1 MAILHRTDL
10 RPHKLELLAGWLPL
24 QPWFAGDK
32 EAALVQVGQFR
43 FDDPEGLVGVETLLV
58 RAGDGPVMQV
68 PLTYRNDP
76 LPGAEKSLIGTME
89 HGVLGTRWTYDA
101 VADPVYRAEL
111 ERTIRTGGT
120 QVDQWIELDG
130 VMTMREP
137 TAHVVGSGTETDA
150 PVPDA
155 PVQDASVRDVD
166 IEVVRIPA
174 DGAANAAH
182 LATGLVLSGTWTDQ
196 SEAVVL
202 ARIVHDTR

>member
-43 FDDPEGLVGVETLLV
+43 FDDPAGLVGVETLLV

-76 LPGAEKSLIGTME
+76 LPGAEESLIGTME

-101 VADPVYRAEL
+101 VADPVYRGEL
-111 ERTIRTGGT
+111 ERAIRTGGT

-130 VMTMREP
+130 VMTIREP

-150 PVPDA
+150 PMPDA
-155 PVQDASVRDVD
+155 PVQDDD

-174 DGAANAAH
+174 DGAANAAR
-182 LATGLVLSGTWTDQ
+182 LATGPVLSGTWTDQ

-202 ARIVHDTR
+202 ARIVHGTR